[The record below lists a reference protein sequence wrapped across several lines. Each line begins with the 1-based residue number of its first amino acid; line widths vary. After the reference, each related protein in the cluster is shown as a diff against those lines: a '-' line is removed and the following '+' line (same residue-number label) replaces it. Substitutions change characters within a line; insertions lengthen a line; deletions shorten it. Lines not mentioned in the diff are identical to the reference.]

1 MGEWLVEHRPEEIAH
16 LQARAHE
23 ALEHLGL
30 LEPRAQVQ
38 HLRQLLR
45 LWHDPAFGTPTAWAV
60 YEHARLPSDP
70 AGHRPPTWMAVREAT
85 WDRPHDLGRFA
96 DPLQGVREGFSAP
109 PTIRV
114 RDGRI
119 AQRSVTS
126 WLREVRQLPIAI
138 LGVRGPVGL
147 DGEFWGIE
155 VGDVFLQVRLQ
166 WWGAGPA
173 QWARFTQAIARLHA
187 LLAGALAQNNESRR
201 GP

>member
-1 MGEWLVEHRPEEIAH
+1 MERRPEEIAQ
-16 LQARAHE
+16 LQARARE
-23 ALEHLGL
+23 ALEHLAL

-60 YEHARLPSDP
+60 YEHVRLPSAP
-70 AGHRPPTWMAVREAT
+70 QGRRPPTWMAVREAT

-96 DPLQGVREGFSAP
+96 DPLQGMREGFSAP

-119 AQRSVTS
+119 ARGTVTS
-126 WLREVRQLPIAI
+126 WLREVRQLPIVL
-138 LGVRGPVGL
+138 LGIRGPVGL
-147 DGEFWGIE
+147 DGESWGIE
-155 VGDVFLQVRLQ
+155 VDDPFLQVRLQ
-166 WWGAGPA
+166 WWGTGPT
-173 QWARFTQAIARLHA
+173 QWLPLTQAIARLHA
-187 LLAGALAQNNESRR
+187 LLAGVVAENDEHRL